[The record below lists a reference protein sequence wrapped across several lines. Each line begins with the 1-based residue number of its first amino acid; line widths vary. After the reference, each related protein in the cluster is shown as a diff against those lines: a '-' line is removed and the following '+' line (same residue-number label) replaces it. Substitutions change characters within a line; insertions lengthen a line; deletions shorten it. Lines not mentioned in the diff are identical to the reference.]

1 MGLKQVL
8 VIKASRSDSYHIFK
22 APAAPAPNETN
33 KIPIIASLVETRF
46 GAVSKPTA
54 QVNITKDITL
64 GFINLNNS
72 EKLNKSSCDKLLFFN
87 FKLMIK
93 SKLKNRNLSQEDA
106 FNLSE
111 LFKLMKPRVMSL
123 VIFTCAVGLLMAPN
137 IIPTKDAII
146 GIILVSIG
154 AGAAGALNMW
164 YESDLDALMTRT
176 CLRPI
181 PTGKVN
187 KNQALVF
194 GISLSIFSV
203 IALDFFSNRISAA
216 LLLFTI
222 LFYVFV
228 YTIWLKRKTPQNIV
242 IGGAA
247 GALPPVIGWTIATNS
262 LSLEPITF
270 FLIIFFWTP
279 SHFWALSLYK
289 SDDYKKAKIPMLPLT
304 DGVESTKLNIFVYSI
319 LMLPV
324 VILPYAIGFVSLVF
338 LIPSLVLTIYY
349 NYLCFELYKFKKNKF
364 DAKKA
369 KTIFGY
375 SILYLFLIFVLFLI
389 DKIL

>member
-1 MGLKQVL
+1 
-8 VIKASRSDSYHIFK
+8 
-22 APAAPAPNETN
+22 
-33 KIPIIASLVETRF
+33 
-46 GAVSKPTA
+46 
-54 QVNITKDITL
+54 
-64 GFINLNNS
+64 
-72 EKLNKSSCDKLLFFN
+72 
-87 FKLMIK
+87 MIK
-93 SKLKNRNLSQEDA
+93 TKLKNRNLSQEDI

-137 IIPTKDAII
+137 MIPTKDAVVC
-146 GIILVSIG
+146 IILVSIG

-164 YESDLDALMTRT
+164 YESDLDALMSRT

-181 PTGKVN
+181 PSGKVN

-194 GISLSIFSV
+194 GITLSIFSV
-203 IALDFFSNRISAA
+203 IALDYFANRISAG
-216 LLLFTI
+216 LLLSTI

-247 GALPPVIGWTIATNS
+247 GALPPVIGWTIASNS

-289 SDDYKKAKIPMLPLT
+289 LDDYKRANIPMLPLT
-304 DGVESTKLNIFVYSI
+304 NGVENTKLNILIYSL
-319 LMLPV
+319 LMLPII
-324 VILPYAIGFVSLVF
+324 ILPYAIGFVSIIFLV
-338 LIPSLVLTIYY
+338 PSLILTIYY
-349 NYLCFELYKFKKNKF
+349 NILCFELYKFKKNKF
-364 DAKKA
+364 NSKKA

-375 SILYLFLIFVLFLI
+375 SILYLFLIFLLFFT

>member
-1 MGLKQVL
+1 M
-8 VIKASRSDSYHIFK
+8 
-22 APAAPAPNETN
+22 T
-33 KIPIIASLVETRF
+33 
-46 GAVSKPTA
+46 
-54 QVNITKDITL
+54 
-64 GFINLNNS
+64 
-72 EKLNKSSCDKLLFFN
+72 
-87 FKLMIK
+87 K
-93 SKLKNRNLSQEDA
+93 SKLKNKNLSQEDV
-106 FNLSE
+106 FDFSE

-137 IIPTKDAII
+137 VIATKDAII

-181 PTGKVN
+181 PTGKIN
-187 KNQALVF
+187 KNQALIF
-194 GISLSIFSV
+194 GITLSIFSV
-203 IALDFFSNRISAA
+203 IALDYFANRISAS

-222 LFYVFV
+222 LFYVLV

-242 IGGAA
+242 IGGAS

-262 LSLEPITF
+262 LSLEPLTF

-304 DGVESTKLNIFVYSI
+304 NGIENTKLNIFIYSLI
-319 LMLPV
+319 MVPV
-324 VILPYAIGFVSLVF
+324 IILPFAIGFVSLIF

-349 NYLCFELYKFKKNKF
+349 NFLCFELYNFKKNKF
-364 DAKKA
+364 EPKKA
-369 KTIFGY
+369 RSIFGY
-375 SILYLFLIFVLFLI
+375 SILYLFLIFVLFLT

>member
-1 MGLKQVL
+1 MVNF
-8 VIKASRSDSYHIFK
+8 RSK
-22 APAAPAPNETN
+22 
-33 KIPIIASLVETRF
+33 
-46 GAVSKPTA
+46 
-54 QVNITKDITL
+54 TK
-64 GFINLNNS
+64 
-72 EKLNKSSCDKLLFFN
+72 
-87 FKLMIK
+87 
-93 SKLKNRNLSQEDA
+93 NLSQEDL
-106 FNLSE
+106 FNFSE

-123 VIFTCAVGLLMAPN
+123 VIFTCAVGLLTAPN
-137 IIPTKDAII
+137 VIPNKDAII
-146 GIILVSIG
+146 GILLVSLG

-176 CLRPI
+176 CLRSI
-181 PTGKVN
+181 PAGKVN
-187 KNQALVF
+187 KNQALILGVT
-194 GISLSIFSV
+194 LSIVSV
-203 IALDFFSNRISAA
+203 ILLDYFSNRISAG

-242 IGGAA
+242 IGGIA

-262 LSLEPITF
+262 ISVEPLAF

-304 DGVESTKLNIFVYSI
+304 NGIESTKLNIFVYSL

-324 VILPYAIGFVSLVF
+324 IILPYAINFVGLIFLV
-338 LIPSLVLTIYY
+338 PSLILTLYY
-349 NYLCFELYKFKKNKF
+349 NYLCYELYKFKRNKF
-364 DAKKA
+364 DEKKA
-369 KTIFGY
+369 KSIFGY
-375 SILYLFLIFVLFLI
+375 SILYLFLVFVLFLI